1 MLSIGKPLTA
11 DQRLPKAVVKLMAH
25 PTYAPLSS
33 VLMIGERT
41 VRDDIP
47 TACTNGRDEM
57 YGRAY
62 VDGLI
67 DAELRFLIVHECYHK
82 LFRHLIV
89 YKWVADTYGHR
100 IANMAMDYVIN
111 LKIKDENP
119 DGFCVMPEGGL
130 CDEKYRGMATPE
142 VAKLLASDDQ
152 QQQQQ
157 QPEDG
162 DGDGGDGSGTPD
174 NTSGGMDA
182 HDWDGA
188 QELTADEQQ
197 QLEREIDDALRQGA
211 LAASKTGKGGG
222 NRAVDD
228 LLKPKVD
235 WRAVLREFAMS
246 KCSGGHQMTY
256 RRPNRRMAYT
266 GTYLPSTYD
275 DRVDEIVFCLDTSGS
290 IGRDT
295 LTRFMSELIG
305 VCAMCKPKRVRILY
319 WGTEVAGDEVY
330 ETHEIPNILRM
341 TKPVD
346 GGGTDAKCITDY
358 MKAKRIKPQAAIVLT
373 DGYVWDSWG
382 DWDCPVLWCIL
393 DNKRAKPT
401 TGKALH
407 IDGGE
412 L

>member
-1 MLSIGKPLTA
+1 
-11 DQRLPKAVVKLMAH
+11 
-25 PTYAPLSS
+25 
-33 VLMIGERT
+33 
-41 VRDDIP
+41 
-47 TACTNGRDEM
+47 
-57 YGRAY
+57 
-62 VDGLI
+62 
-67 DAELRFLIVHECYHK
+67 
-82 LFRHLIV
+82 
-89 YKWVADTYGHR
+89 
-100 IANMAMDYVIN
+100 
-111 LKIKDENP
+111 
-119 DGFCVMPEGGL
+119 
-130 CDEKYRGMATPE
+130 
-142 VAKLLASDDQ
+142 
-152 QQQQQ
+152 
-157 QPEDG
+157 
-162 DGDGGDGSGTPD
+162 
-174 NTSGGMDA
+174 
-182 HDWDGA
+182 
-188 QELTADEQQ
+188 
-197 QLEREIDDALRQGA
+197 
-211 LAASKTGKGGG
+211 
-222 NRAVDD
+222 
-228 LLKPKVD
+228 
-235 WRAVLREFAMS
+235 
-246 KCSGGHQMTY
+246 
-256 RRPNRRMAYT
+256 MAYT

-319 WGTEVAGDEVY
+319 WGTQVAGDEVY